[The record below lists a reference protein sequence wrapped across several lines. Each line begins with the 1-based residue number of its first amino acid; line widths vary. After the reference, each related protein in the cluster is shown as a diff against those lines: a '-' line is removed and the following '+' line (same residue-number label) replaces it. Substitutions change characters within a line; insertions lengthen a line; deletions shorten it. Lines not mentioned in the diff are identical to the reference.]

1 MPPSFV
7 RIIPHRRV
15 VGSWRCA
22 VGNKTSQ
29 IHPFSIH
36 NTFKTAH
43 IPALP
48 LLDFPHQLFAQHTAS
63 RRSGSDIIGK
73 IAFHVLKE
81 EQAALFSVEKDMLF
95 EQTDNLLLMVDKKAV
110 PDRNAAP
117 PAPYTSVSRQAGL
130 PAFPKTAPAATVAA
144 PPHPPPE
151 SSFPFQQE
159 RKKQFGLPKSPKQPQ
174 QKSSPLFP
182 E

>member
-1 MPPSFV
+1 MTLKRGMSSVQTWDEQRSDAGRAAFKHRTDRSRMCAKLMPPSFV

-43 IPALP
+43 ILALP

-63 RRSGSDIIGK
+63 RRSGSDIIGE
-73 IAFHVLKE
+73 IAFHVLKK
-81 EQAALFSVEKDMLF
+81 EQAAFFSVEKDMLF
-95 EQTDNLLLMVDKKAV
+95 EQTDNLLLMVDKK
-110 PDRNAAP
+110 PSQTGTLP
-117 PAPYTSVSRQAGL
+117 RQLHIQA
-130 PAFPKTAPAATVAA
+130 
-144 PPHPPPE
+144 
-151 SSFPFQQE
+151 
-159 RKKQFGLPKSPKQPQ
+159 
-174 QKSSPLFP
+174 
-182 E
+182 

>member
-1 MPPSFV
+1 MFKYRTGRSRICAELMPPSLV

-15 VGSWRCA
+15 VGPWRCA

-43 IPALP
+43 ILALP

-63 RRSGSDIIGK
+63 RRSGSDIIGE

-81 EQAALFSVEKDMLF
+81 EQAAFFSVEKDMLF
-95 EQTDNLLLMVDKKAV
+95 EQTDNLLLMVDKK
-110 PDRNAAP
+110 PSQTGTLP
-117 PAPYTSVSRQAGL
+117 RQLHIQA
-130 PAFPKTAPAATVAA
+130 
-144 PPHPPPE
+144 
-151 SSFPFQQE
+151 
-159 RKKQFGLPKSPKQPQ
+159 
-174 QKSSPLFP
+174 
-182 E
+182 